1 MPSCLGAPHPR
12 DGEYAAPGDQH
23 RGPIIRAVLRQ
34 ILETGDVVGTDTS
47 GRVVITLAVDAWPLN
62 KLTAF
67 DGEAED
73 LEARR
78 ASEP

>member
-1 MPSCLGAPHPR
+1 MLPEAIK
-12 DGEYAAPGDQH
+12 H

-62 KLTAF
+62 KLAAF

-73 LEARR
+73 LEA
-78 ASEP
+78 EEGV